1 VADAD
6 AAGAAGDLRAGAA
19 QAPHEPGLRGG
30 LEIAGRV
37 VERVAAIAASEVDG
51 VVSSGSGLDHLL
63 GHRYPKA
70 DAVVAGGRTRVQVDI
85 AIAWPRSLAQVTADV
100 RARVHD
106 RVGELAGL
114 MVDAVDVTA
123 SKIVPVGPHERSRV
137 Q

>member
-1 VADAD
+1 
-6 AAGAAGDLRAGAA
+6 
-19 QAPHEPGLRGG
+19 
-30 LEIAGRV
+30 V

-70 DAVVAGGRTRVQVDI
+70 DAVVAGGRTRVRVDL
-85 AIAWPRSLAQVTADV
+85 AIAWPRSLAQVTSDV

-106 RVGELAGL
+106 RVGEIAGL
-114 MVDAVDVTA
+114 TVDAVDVTA
-123 SKIVPVGPHERSRV
+123 SKIVPVGPPERSRV